1 MAEYLI
7 QGTTLTDIADAIRT
21 KKKSS
26 ETINVSDFASQIE
39 TIETEEEV
47 AAEIDFSD
55 FETENKIV
63 ETFEDG
69 TSKTSVIE
77 YDENGMVSKVIE
89 GGKEISYTFELDDE
103 GYIKKISDS
112 EGNETVIVGKL
123 GGGSS
128 DNNENVIEKWISGE
142 AVADINLPNA
152 TAMRASLFKDDK
164 ILTSISMPKVKSIGD
179 YAFQNCYNLVLTSL
193 PKNLETIGSRS
204 FSGCKNA
211 FTSFPS
217 SLKSIDA
224 RAFYYNAFIA
234 ITFKGTPTSI
244 ASDAFDGCSN
254 LTTINV
260 PWAEGAVANAPWGA
274 TSATI
279 NYNYTGE

>member
-7 QGTTLTDIADAIRT
+7 QDTTLTDIADAIRA

-47 AAEIDFSD
+47 AVGIDFTE

-89 GGKEISYTFELDDE
+89 DGKETSYTFELDDE

-123 GGGSS
+123 GGGSGE
-128 DNNENVIEKWISGE
+128 ENSIEKWISGE
-142 AVADINLPNA
+142 AVSKINLPNA
-152 TAMRASLFKDDK
+152 TAIRANLFESDK

-179 YAFQNCYNLVLTSL
+179 YAFRDCSSLALTSL
-193 PKNLETIGSRS
+193 PSNLEIIGSRS
-204 FSGCKNA
+204 FTSCKNT

-217 SLKSIDA
+217 SLDSIGE
-224 RAFYYNAFIA
+224 RAFYFNRFLTS
-234 ITFKGTPTSI
+234 ITFKGTPTNI
-244 ASDAFDGCSN
+244 ASNAFDSCSK

-260 PWAEGAVANAPWGA
+260 PWAEGEVANAPWGA
-274 TSATI
+274 TNATI
-279 NYNYTGE
+279 NYNYVGE